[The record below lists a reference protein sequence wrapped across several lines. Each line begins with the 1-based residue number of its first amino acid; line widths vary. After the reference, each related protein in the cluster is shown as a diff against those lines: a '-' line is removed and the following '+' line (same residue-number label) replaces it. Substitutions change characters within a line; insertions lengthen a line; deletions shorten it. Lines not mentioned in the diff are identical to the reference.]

1 MGGSAESIRQGL
13 DQAWRNIIAFSPRV
27 AAFLIILLIGY
38 FVAKLIAR
46 VITGGLGRLGLNK
59 LLERGGLRG
68 ALERTGYKVEDVVG
82 RLIFYALVL
91 FVLQLAFAVFG
102 PNPISDLLNSIV
114 AFLPNIVVALVVL
127 VIAAAVGAIVKDIV
141 AIALDAYTF
150 GPLLADASSA
160 AIVIVGIFAALNQL
174 QIAQPI
180 VNGIFYALL
189 AVVAGSLIVA
199 VGGGGIVP
207 MRRQWEVMIQRLEEH
222 AQGAADRKEAAATT
236 SESAGGGST

>member
-13 DQAWRNIIAFSPRV
+13 DQAWQNIIAFSPKV

-38 FVAKLIAR
+38 FLAKLIAK
-46 VITGGLGRLGLNK
+46 VIVGGLARLGFNK
-59 LLERGGLRG
+59 LIERGGLRR
-68 ALERTGYKVEDVVG
+68 ALERTGYKVEDVLG
-82 RLIFYALVL
+82 RLIFYALLL
-91 FVLQLAFAVFG
+91 FVLQLAFAAFG
-102 PNPISDLLNSIV
+102 RNPISDLLNSIV
-114 AFLPNIVVALVVL
+114 AFLPNIVVALVVI
-127 VIAAAVGAIVKDIV
+127 VIAAAVGAVVKDIV

-160 AIVIVGIFAALNQL
+160 AIVVVGVFAALNQL

-180 VNGIFYALL
+180 VNGLFYALL

-207 MRRQWEVMIQRLEEH
+207 MRRQWEIMIQRLEEH
-222 AQGAADRKEAAATT
+222 AKEAADRKAAVAPPPNGGEAGA
-236 SESAGGGST
+236 S